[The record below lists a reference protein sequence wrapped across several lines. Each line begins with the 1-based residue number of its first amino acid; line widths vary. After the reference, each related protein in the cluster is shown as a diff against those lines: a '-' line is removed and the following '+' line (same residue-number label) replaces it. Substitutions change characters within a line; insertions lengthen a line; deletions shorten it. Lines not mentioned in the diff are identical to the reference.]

1 MPLQSVLLGYCQ
13 IPERGCTIRLEVN
26 PQGEE
31 ARTTPRVWNAG
42 DGRCKLL
49 LLAPKLSREAEE
61 DEGEAAACEAA
72 AASLQP
78 DRARAEEAVP
88 AGALMNGRE

>member
-1 MPLQSVLLGYCQ
+1 MRLQSVLLGYCQ

-26 PQGEE
+26 PQGAE

-49 LLAPKLSREAEE
+49 LLAPKHSGEE
-61 DEGEAAACEAA
+61 EGDEGATGAAAE
-72 AASLQP
+72 SQQP
-78 DRARAEEAVP
+78 RTRTEEVVP
-88 AGALMNGRE
+88 AGASRGV